1 MPNANAEVEAHKQ
14 AAAERALELVRPGTI
29 VGLGTGSTA
38 RYFID
43 GLIQRVQAVRP
54 RVVVGDDDHRV
65 VTSLETR
72 RQAEAG
78 GIEVV
83 EQLDGSLDLAVD
95 GADEIDP
102 AINCLK
108 GRGGALLREKI
119 VATASRRF
127 VLVADESKLVGR
139 LGRGPV
145 PIEVLPFLWQ
155 ATSHAIESLGG
166 RPELRIV
173 AGRPFRTDNQNLI
186 LDTNFGTVDLA
197 LGLALHA
204 IPGVLGHGLFFGIA
218 RAAIVAGAS
227 GTRILGEL
235 G

>member
-43 GLIQRVQAVRP
+43 GLIQRVQAGLSVRA
-54 RVVVGDDDHRV
+54 V

-127 VLVADESKLVGR
+127 VVIADESKLVGR

-204 IPGVLGHGLFFGIA
+204 IPGVLEHGLFFGIA

>member
-43 GLIQRVQAVRP
+43 GLIQRVQAGLSVRA
-54 RVVVGDDDHRV
+54 V

-83 EQLDGSLDLAVD
+83 EQLVGSLDLAVD

-204 IPGVLGHGLFFGIA
+204 IPGVLEHGLFFGIA